1 MQEISVIEGLDSA
14 IVRDQEKQRKGEYK
28 KRQREENL
36 QAESIANMEKNAELK
51 ARMDRV
57 VQKVG
62 KPLMARSTKK
72 RIKKEVK
79 EEKVDED
86 RIDLIRY
93 LGEDMAQLSDQYKA
107 MAAATGALS
116 SSVMSN
122 TQ

>member
-1 MQEISVIEGLDSA
+1 MQ
-14 IVRDQEKQRKGEYK
+14 
-28 KRQREENL
+28 
-36 QAESIANMEKNAELK
+36 KNAELK

-79 EEKVDED
+79 EETVDED

-93 LGEDMAQLSDQYKA
+93 LGEDMAQLSDQFKA
-107 MAAATGALS
+107 TTSLNLANTTQMGQSILSGTGGGS
-116 SSVMSN
+116 TIHSKKD
-122 TQ
+122 

>member
-1 MQEISVIEGLDSA
+1 MA
-14 IVRDQEKQRKGEYK
+14 
-28 KRQREENL
+28 ENL
-36 QAESIANMEKNAELK
+36 ANMQKNAELK

-79 EEKVDED
+79 EETVDED

-93 LGEDMAQLSDQYKA
+93 LGEDMAQLSD
-107 MAAATGALS
+107 
-116 SSVMSN
+116 
-122 TQ
+122 

>member
-1 MQEISVIEGLDSA
+1 M
-14 IVRDQEKQRKGEYK
+14 
-28 KRQREENL
+28 
-36 QAESIANMEKNAELK
+36 QAESQANMEKNAELK

-86 RIDLIRY
+86 RLDVIRY
-93 LGEDMAQLSDQYKA
+93 LGEDMAQLSDQFKA
-107 MAAATGALS
+107 QATTTISAGAGQAGTVTFAS
-116 SSVMSN
+116 SLVSN
-122 TQ
+122 TQSQLAQTSTHHSKKD